1 MLMKTNWPEF
11 IFTIRRKEVYSMGR
25 IVGLTFMEPTAT
37 EAEADKD
44 KKSEEVLQD
53 ESKESAEADKDKKK

>member
-1 MLMKTNWPEF
+1 
-11 IFTIRRKEVYSMGR
+11 MGR
-25 IVGLTFMEPTAT
+25 IVGLTFMEPAAT

-53 ESKESAEADKDKKK
+53 ESKESAEADKGKKK